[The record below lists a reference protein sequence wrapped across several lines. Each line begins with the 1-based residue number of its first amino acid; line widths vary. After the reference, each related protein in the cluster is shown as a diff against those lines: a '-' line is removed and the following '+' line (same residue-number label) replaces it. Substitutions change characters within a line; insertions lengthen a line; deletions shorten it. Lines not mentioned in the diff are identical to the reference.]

1 MSKLRFSIAV
11 SLDGYAAGP
20 AQSEENP
27 LGIDGERLHEWATPL
42 EVFKEMHGRGSE
54 GGEVNASDDVLRES
68 FANVGAS
75 IMGRACSGRSRDRG
89 ARIHGEAGGETN
101 RPSTTRS
108 SSSHTTS
115 ESHWS

>member
-42 EVFKEMHGRGSE
+42 QVWAPNLPRGAETGRSE
-54 GGEVNASDDVLRES
+54 GQRQLPGTSRRSELPRQL
-68 FANVGAS
+68 
-75 IMGRACSGRSRDRG
+75 GRS
-89 ARIHGEAGGETN
+89 AGRRRTAG
-101 RPSTTRS
+101 RS
-108 SSSHTTS
+108 G
-115 ESHWS
+115 